1 MRGLPFNAVKD
12 EILEFLSGINV
23 INRENGVFLIK
34 TFDGRSTGDAFVLLA
49 NEDDAVQDRD
59 YLNSRTA
66 LVIPQNPDH
75 RSSESQLFLWKNE
88 KILKKALGRHK
99 ANLGDRYVEVFRS
112 TGAEL
117 HQVNKYSY

>member
-49 NEDDAVQDRD
+49 NEDDAVQERD

-66 LVIPQNPDH
+66 LVVPQNPD
-75 RSSESQLFLWKNE
+75 RPSLESEQFLWKNE
-88 KILKKALGRHK
+88 EILKRHSGATKRIWVIDMSKSSDQLGLNFIR
-99 ANLGDRYVEVFRS
+99 
-112 TGAEL
+112 
-117 HQVNKYSY
+117 

>member
-49 NEDDAVQDRD
+49 NEDDAVQERD
-59 YLNSRTA
+59 YLNSLTA
-66 LVIPQNPDH
+66 LLVPHNPD
-75 RSSESQLFLWKNE
+75 RSRPTQP
-88 KILKKALGRHK
+88 
-99 ANLGDRYVEVFRS
+99 
-112 TGAEL
+112 
-117 HQVNKYSY
+117 

>member
-66 LVIPQNPDH
+66 LVVPQNPDR
-75 RSSESQLFLWKNE
+75 RSSEFELFLWKNE
-88 KILKKALGRHK
+88 EILKRH
-99 ANLGDRYVEVFRS
+99 S
-112 TGAEL
+112 GAT
-117 HQVNKYSY
+117 KRI

>member
-34 TFDGRSTGDAFVLLA
+34 TFDGRSTGDAFVLLP

-59 YLNSRTA
+59 SIRGR
-66 LVIPQNPDH
+66 P
-75 RSSESQLFLWKNE
+75 SSLDGPPPWTRASEFE
-88 KILKKALGRHK
+88 
-99 ANLGDRYVEVFRS
+99 F
-112 TGAEL
+112 
-117 HQVNKYSY
+117 

>member
-49 NEDDAVQDRD
+49 NEDDAVQERD

-66 LVIPQNPDH
+66 LVNESSSHRTLITEVQN
-75 RSSESQLFLWKNE
+75 L
-88 KILKKALGRHK
+88 
-99 ANLGDRYVEVFRS
+99 
-112 TGAEL
+112 
-117 HQVNKYSY
+117 SYFCGKMRKS